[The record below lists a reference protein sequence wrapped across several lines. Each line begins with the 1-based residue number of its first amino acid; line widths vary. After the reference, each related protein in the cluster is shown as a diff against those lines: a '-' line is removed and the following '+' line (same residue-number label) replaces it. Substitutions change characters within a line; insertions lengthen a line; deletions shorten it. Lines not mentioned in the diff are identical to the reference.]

1 MPADAGGKPTPWEV
15 KDPLQ
20 MPQLAP
26 DRALRVLVA
35 DDDAEALRVISSMI
49 GAFGHTV
56 VAEASTGRDAVTRA
70 KTLLPD
76 VAVLDVHMPE
86 LDGLAAAEELS
97 AASPDTAIVLLTGD
111 LEASLGTHGAGAS
124 RAVAFLPKPAR
135 AGMLEST
142 LRLAVARSRELRAAK
157 DDAHDARRKLE
168 ERKMI
173 ERAKGIL
180 MRRTGSSEAEAY
192 RILQRSS
199 QDRATPMIELAK
211 AVISSEEKSHH

>member
-1 MPADAGGKPTPWEV
+1 MHTP
-15 KDPLQ
+15 L
-20 MPQLAP
+20 LAP

-35 DDDAEALRVISSMI
+35 DDDPDALRCISAMI
-49 GAFGHTV
+49 GGFGHTV
-56 VAEASTGRDAVTRA
+56 VAEASTGEDAVSRA

-76 VAVLDVHMPE
+76 VAVLDVNMS
-86 LDGLAAAEELS
+86 GLGGIEAAEQL
-97 AASPDTAIVLLTGD
+97 ATASPDTAVVFLTGD
-111 LEASLGTHGAGAS
+111 LDASLGTHSAAAMH
-124 RAVAFLPKPAR
+124 AVAFLTKPAR
-135 AGMLEST
+135 AGLLEST
-142 LRLAVARSRELRAAK
+142 LRLAVARARELRTATH
-157 DDAHDARRKLE
+157 DAHDARRKLD

-180 MRRTGSSEAEAY
+180 MRRTGSSEQEAY

>member
-1 MPADAGGKPTPWEV
+1 M
-15 KDPLQ
+15 Q
-20 MPQLAP
+20 QLAP

-35 DDDAEALRVISSMI
+35 DDDPDALRVISAMI
-49 GAFGHTV
+49 GSFGHSV

-86 LDGLAAAEELS
+86 LDGLAAAEELVTV
-97 AASPDTAIVLLTGD
+97 SPNTAIVLLTGD
-111 LEASLGTHGAGAS
+111 LDATLGAHNAADS
-124 RAVAFLPKPAR
+124 HAVAFLPKPAR

-142 LRLAVARSRELRAAK
+142 LRLAAARSRELRTAR
-157 DDAHDARRKLE
+157 DEAHDARQKLE
-168 ERKMI
+168 ERKLI

-180 MRRTGSSEAEAY
+180 MRRTGSSEQEAY

-199 QDRATPMIELAK
+199 QDRATPMIELAR
-211 AVISSEEKSHH
+211 AVITSEEKAQH